1 MSKSK
6 PITLSKI
13 MAMDTERLAWE
24 LAQYGRIEVLSDA
37 PTDPSWWQPD
47 GLPWTVV
54 VWTYDSGENLSDE
67 GALDESEWRRYGGAT
82 VFKALQFAALD
93 VHGLVDEYRLALT
106 DQEEEAEA

>member
-1 MSKSK
+1 MSKFQ
-6 PITLSKI
+6 PRTLSEI
-13 MAMDTERLAWE
+13 MAMDTESLAWE

-37 PTDPSWWQPD
+37 PTDLSWRQSD

-82 VFKALQFAALD
+82 VFGALQFAVLD
-93 VHGLVDEYRLALT
+93 VHGLVDKHRLALT
-106 DQEEEAEA
+106 DQEEEEE